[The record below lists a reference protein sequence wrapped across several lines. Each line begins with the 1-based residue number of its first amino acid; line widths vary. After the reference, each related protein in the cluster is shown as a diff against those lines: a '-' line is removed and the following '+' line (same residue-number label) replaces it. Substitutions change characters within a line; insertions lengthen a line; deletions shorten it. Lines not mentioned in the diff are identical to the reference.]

1 MPKKLNPESFQTC
14 LDLDNWASGGSNWVA
29 FKMPPMFFGFYWFWP
44 TELGVG
50 LDYGKFPTILCP
62 GIFSSNSKRPF
73 SKAKSS
79 SWRGRTKTPF
89 RDNGEGTVDGRHS
102 CTSWDANNQSQL
114 GIIGCKID
122 EIPSSPLC
130 ATARFLQ
137 LCFRNEFM
145 VNLFH
150 HGGMFNHSRHMRRK
164 MFRFSELLLRCRFI
178 LGYVLVI
185 RWLCL
190 GWNCSKSIQG
200 GPPTSY
206 K

>member
-1 MPKKLNPESFQTC
+1 
-14 LDLDNWASGGSNWVA
+14 
-29 FKMPPMFFGFYWFWP
+29 MPPMFFGFYWFWP

-62 GIFSSNSKRPF
+62 GIFSSNSTRPF

-79 SWRGRTKTPF
+79 SWRGRTKTPS

-122 EIPSSPLC
+122 ELPSSPFC

-145 VNLFH
+145 VNCGETQ
-150 HGGMFNHSRHMRRK
+150 GGMFNHSRHMRRK
-164 MFRFSELLLRCRFI
+164 MFRFSELLLGCRFI
-178 LGYVLVI
+178 LGYVPCDSLTLFGMKLFQIHSRWAPYQLQVRLKTPFIAVITLVTH
-185 RWLCL
+185 L
-190 GWNCSKSIQG
+190 
-200 GPPTSY
+200 
-206 K
+206 